1 MRPTRHQIFM
11 EQAFVTA
18 KRATCMRLSVGAL
31 IVADRRIVAT
41 GYNGAPAGLAH
52 CAGNACPGRM
62 RCDMTIHAE
71 ENAFNHMPEPTRFYT
86 RLDMYCT
93 DSPCTRCAEL
103 IITKGIKRLF
113 FAYPYRDQ
121 TPVENLITKGV
132 EVYRMNLS
140 GYVIRYPDMEL
151 VEPWS

>member
-1 MRPTRHQIFM
+1 MRPTRHQTFI

-31 IVADRRIVAT
+31 IVADRRILAT

-52 CAGNACPGRM
+52 CAGNACPGRY
-62 RCDMTIHAE
+62 RCDLTVHAE
-71 ENAFNHMPEPTRFYT
+71 ANAIKHMHKTSITEP
-86 RLDMYCT
+86 LDMYCT
-93 DSPCTRCAEL
+93 DSPCASCADL
-103 IITKGIKRLF
+103 IATNIKRLF

-121 TPVENLITKGV
+121 APVSALLERGV
-132 EVYRMNLS
+132 EVYRMNLA
-140 GYVIRYPDMEL
+140 GFVVRYPDMEL